1 MRWEKTEKSYYD
13 DDIPFWWIVIL
24 IVAGMGVGVVLA
36 LTGLELPNTW
46 EFDDGWNEVWWAP

>member
-24 IVAGMGVGVVLA
+24 IVAGMGIGVVLA
-36 LTGLELPNTW
+36 LTGLDLPN
-46 EFDDGWNEVWWAP
+46 DWWDETF